1 MLGMTEESFKNSS
14 YASSLLKEPGIFP
27 PPTLTSLKRVQTDGK
42 QSIILRSQA
51 FKILEPTKTRRKTET
66 FCFVNRCSEAIFHGA
81 TLFSNSITA
90 QVDHLASITQVGRVM
105 I

>member
-42 QSIILRSQA
+42 QSIILRSQG
-51 FKILEPTKTRRKTET
+51 FKILEPRRREERQKPS
-66 FCFVNRCSEAIFHGA
+66 VS
-81 TLFSNSITA
+81 
-90 QVDHLASITQVGRVM
+90 
-105 I
+105 